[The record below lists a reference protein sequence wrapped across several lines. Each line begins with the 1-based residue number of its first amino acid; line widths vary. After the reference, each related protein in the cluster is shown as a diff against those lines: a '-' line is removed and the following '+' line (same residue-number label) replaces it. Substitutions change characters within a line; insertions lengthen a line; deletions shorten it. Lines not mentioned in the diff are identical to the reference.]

1 MLDMNAKNG
10 FTAPPRTGGMAIE
23 RRTAETVKE
32 ASHEVYAVGSK
43 IGWLKNIK
51 VMWLHHMLE

>member
-1 MLDMNAKNG
+1 MPR
-10 FTAPPRTGGMAIE
+10 TAPPRTGGTAIE

-51 VMWLHHMLE
+51 VMWLHHMLKK